1 MFPKAHAVAYVMMG
15 WRIAYYKINYPL
27 AYYAAFFS
35 IRADAF
41 NYEKMCQGPKVLHSY
56 LDDLRRR
63 KDSLSPKE
71 QAELKDMRIVEEM
84 YARGYEFWPLDIF
97 RADPGACKIIDG
109 KIMPHIGSID
119 GMGLV
124 AAEGIANA
132 CKDGPFISRDD
143 FRERSKVSKTI
154 TDKMYELGLLGELP
168 ESNQLSIFDFFDGT
182 AGGAAGM

>member
-35 IRADAF
+35 IRADSF
-41 NYEKMCQGPKVLHSY
+41 NYEKMCQGPKKLHFY
-56 LDDLRRR
+56 LDDLRKR
-63 KDSLSPKE
+63 KDSLSAKE

-84 YARGYEFWPLDIF
+84 YARGFEFWPLDIF
-97 RADPGACKIIDG
+97 VADPSACKIIDG

-154 TDKMYELGLLGELP
+154 TDKMYELGLLGDLP
-168 ESNQLSIFDFFDGT
+168 ESNQLSIFDLFSTDT
-182 AGGAAGM
+182 ESSSN